1 MRPEEA
7 IEKKFVERCK
17 TELNIDSWKFEIKG
31 KKGPPDRI
39 IFLKCATTIFIE
51 FKRPNGGELSEHQIK
66 FINNLRNLGFKV
78 LVTDNVEEAMNFV
91 KEYL

>member
-78 LVTDNVEEAMNFV
+78 LVTDSVEEAMNFV
-91 KEYL
+91 KEHL